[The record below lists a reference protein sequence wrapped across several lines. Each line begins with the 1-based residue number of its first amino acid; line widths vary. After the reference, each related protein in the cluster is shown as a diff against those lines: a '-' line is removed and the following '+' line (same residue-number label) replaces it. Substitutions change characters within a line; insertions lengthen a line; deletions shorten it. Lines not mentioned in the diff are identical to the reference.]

1 MYEILLTLRTDRPT
15 AIAASRVKDIPE
27 IIYLILSLDIRNDVS
42 QICGARSRPPQLSR
56 RQRGYRKPV
65 PTVTAGPP
73 TDNQSPLQLHFRA
86 EESGNEVRDV
96 ASEDGDTDANQN
108 PGCQV
113 DGKYRTKVS
122 ILV

>member
-1 MYEILLTLRTDRPT
+1 M
-15 AIAASRVKDIPE
+15 AH
-27 IIYLILSLDIRNDVS
+27 
-42 QICGARSRPPQLSR
+42 
-56 RQRGYRKPV
+56 RKPV

-73 TDNQSPLQLHFRA
+73 TDSQSPLQLRFGA

-113 DGKYRTKVS
+113 DGKYRTKSKHSCIMFDPRMVS
-122 ILV
+122 REPQGT

>member
-1 MYEILLTLRTDRPT
+1 MGLAHALPNYRGDNV
-15 AIAASRVKDIPE
+15 AIE
-27 IIYLILSLDIRNDVS
+27 N
-42 QICGARSRPPQLSR
+42 
-56 RQRGYRKPV
+56 V

-96 ASEDGDTDANQN
+96 AGEDGDTDANQN